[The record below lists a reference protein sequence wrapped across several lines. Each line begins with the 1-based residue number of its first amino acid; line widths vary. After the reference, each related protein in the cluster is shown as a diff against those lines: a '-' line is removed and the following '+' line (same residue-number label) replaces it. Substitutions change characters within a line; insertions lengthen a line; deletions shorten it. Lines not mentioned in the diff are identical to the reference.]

1 MIYKTE
7 NNLKSIIM
15 KRLFFAVAALAAM
28 VSCNRGNELVPSQNF
43 RNVSIVAKSA
53 ETKTVLQDNA
63 VVWEASDAIKVRF
76 DKTDASTSHF
86 ETFTTAQGGE
96 TATFAGTLPN
106 DVSGTGGYDATGY
119 AVYPATAMN
128 DNGTV
133 SFTLPS
139 NVTVDASGTF
149 SASENLSS
157 AKVSLTEL
165 VSNGTTSANFLNAFS
180 IIRFTL
186 DPDVKTL
193 KLTADKPLA
202 GAAVM
207 EFDDNGRLVVNSF
220 TSEADGKE
228 LTISAPEGGFVENA
242 MYNVLVFPGTSM
254 SLTAA
259 MTDADNCTF
268 EKTVDNLTFAA
279 AKFYEFN
286 FTNPDNFD
294 KLYSFTAT
302 ATGRDF
308 EDDDQIQ
315 VVVSETPTANAV
327 LTYAD
332 NKFSGKT
339 THANY
344 EADKPGYALY
354 PASAYN
360 SGNISYT
367 LPADGTQPTGEL
379 YAAPFSLKDE
389 SVTFTSVTS
398 SLAKLSFTVPTGVKS
413 VNITSDKGIVG
424 TASMTVTDGV
434 LVAGEGNGMEIN
446 VTGGTE
452 YTLYVYPVD
461 AATLTVTLTDAAD
474 AKTTLDAQNVSL
486 TKGNVTTLTI
496 NGAEFDKGGN
506 FTHEGFENGNGNED
520 AIEF

>member
-15 KRLFFAVAALAAM
+15 KRLFLAVAALAAL

-63 VVWEASDAIKVRF
+63 VVWEESDAIKVRF
-76 DKTDASTSHF
+76 DKTDASASHF

-96 TATFAGTLPN
+96 TASFAGTLPN
-106 DVSGTGGYDATGY
+106 DVSQTGGYDATGY
-119 AVYPATAMN
+119 AVYPADAMAA
-128 DNGTV
+128 DGTI

-139 NVTVDASGTF
+139 DVTVDATGTF

-302 ATGRDF
+302 GRDF
-308 EDDDQIQ
+308 ADDDQIQ
-315 VVVSETPTANAV
+315 VVVSETPSANAV

-398 SLAKLSFTVPTGVKS
+398 SLAQLSFTVPTGIKS
-413 VNITSDKGIVG
+413 VKIASDKGIVG

-434 LVAGEGNGMEIN
+434 LVAGAGDGKDIN
-446 VTGGTE
+446 VTTGT
-452 YTLYVYPVD
+452 YTLYVYPVE
-461 AATLTVTLTDAAD
+461 AATLTVTLTDAAND
-474 AKTTLDAQNVSL
+474 TVEKGMTLTVAAGETKTLDLSGDLN
-486 TKGNVTTLTI
+486 
-496 NGAEFDKGGN
+496 FDKNGN
-506 FTHEGFENGNGNED
+506 FTHEGFENGNGED

>member
-15 KRLFFAVAALAAM
+15 KRLFLAVAALAAL

-63 VVWEASDAIKVRF
+63 VVWEESDAIKVRF
-76 DKTDASTSHF
+76 DKTDASASHF

-96 TATFAGTLPN
+96 TASFAGTLPN
-106 DVSGTGGYDATGY
+106 DVSQTGGYDATGY
-119 AVYPATAMN
+119 AVYPADAMAA
-128 DNGTV
+128 DGTV

-139 NVTVDASGTF
+139 DVTVDATGTF
-149 SASENLSS
+149 SASEILSS

-207 EFDDNGRLVVNSF
+207 NFDGDGRLVVKSF
-220 TSEADGKE
+220 TSEGKE
-228 LTISAPEGGFVENA
+228 LTISAPEGGFKENA
-242 MYNVLVFPGTSM
+242 TYNVLVFPRTSM

-259 MTDADNCTF
+259 MTDADNCKF

-302 ATGRDF
+302 GRDF
-308 EDDDQIQ
+308 ADDDQIQ
-315 VVVSETPTANAV
+315 VVVSETPSANAV

-360 SGNISYT
+360 SGNISYN
-367 LPADGTQPTGEL
+367 LPADGTQPTDEL

-398 SLAKLSFTVPTGVKS
+398 SLAQLSFTVPTGIKS
-413 VNITSDKGIVG
+413 VKIASDKGIVG

-434 LVAGEGNGMEIN
+434 LVAGAGDGKDIN
-446 VTGGTE
+446 VTTGT
-452 YTLYVYPVD
+452 YTLYVYPVE
-461 AATLTVTLTDAAD
+461 AATLTVTLTDAAND
-474 AKTTLDAQNVSL
+474 TVEKGMTLTVAAGETKTLDLSGDLN
-486 TKGNVTTLTI
+486 
-496 NGAEFDKGGN
+496 FDKNGN
-506 FTHEGFENGNGNED
+506 FTHEEFENGNGED

>member
-1 MIYKTE
+1 M
-7 NNLKSIIM
+7 
-15 KRLFFAVAALAAM
+15 
-28 VSCNRGNELVPSQNF
+28 
-43 RNVSIVAKSA
+43 SIVAKSA

-76 DKTDASTSHF
+76 DKTDASASHF
-86 ETFTTAQGGE
+86 ETFTTAQGGAE
-96 TATFAGTLPN
+96 ATFAGTLPN
-106 DVSGTGGYDATGY
+106 DVSQTGGYNATGY
-119 AVYPATAMN
+119 AVYPAAAMAA
-128 DNGTV
+128 DGTV

-139 NVTVDASGTF
+139 NVTVDATGTF
-149 SASENLSS
+149 SASKNLSS
-157 AKVSLTEL
+157 AKVSLTDL
-165 VSNGTTSANFLNAFS
+165 VSDGTTSANFLNAFS

-193 KLTADKPLA
+193 MLTANQPLA

-207 EFDDNGRLVVNSF
+207 KFDDNGRLVVDSF
-220 TSEADGKE
+220 TSEGTE
-228 LTISAPEGGFVENA
+228 LTISAPDGGFKENA
-242 MYNVLVFPGTSM
+242 MYNVLVFPGTFTW
-254 SLTAA
+254 LKAQ
-259 MTDADNCTF
+259 MTDTDDCTF

-279 AKFYEFN
+279 ANFYKFN

-294 KLYSFTAT
+294 KTYSFTAT
-302 ATGRDF
+302 GRTF
-308 EDDDQIQ
+308 AADDEIQ
-315 VVVSETPTANAV
+315 VVVPETPAADAV
-327 LTYAD
+327 LKYVD
-332 NKFSGKT
+332 GKFTGKT

-398 SLAKLSFTVPTGVKS
+398 SLAKLSFTVPTGVTS
-413 VNITSDKGIVG
+413 VKIASDKGIVG
-424 TASMTVTDGV
+424 AAPMTVNNGV

-452 YTLYVYPVD
+452 YTLYVYPVES
-461 AATLTVTLTDAAD
+461 ANLTVTLTDAAD
-474 AKTTLDAQNVSL
+474 QTVEKTMTLTVAAGATKTLDLSGDLN
-486 TKGNVTTLTI
+486 
-496 NGAEFDKGGN
+496 FDKNGN
-506 FTHEGFENGNGNED
+506 FTHEEFVDGNGGN

>member
-15 KRLFFAVAALAAM
+15 KRLFLAVAALAAL

-63 VVWEASDAIKVRF
+63 VVWEESDAIKVRF
-76 DKTDASTSHF
+76 DKTDKSASHL
-86 ETFTTAQGGE
+86 ETFTTTQGGAE
-96 TATFAGTLPN
+96 ATFAGTLPN

-119 AVYPATAMN
+119 AVYPANAM
-128 DNGTV
+128 DENGTV

-139 NVTVDASGTF
+139 NVTVDATGTF

-186 DPDVKTL
+186 DPDVQTL

-207 EFDDNGRLVVNSF
+207 NFDDYGRLVVDSF
-220 TSEADGKE
+220 TSEGKE
-228 LTISAPEGGFVENA
+228 LTISAPEGGFKENA
-242 MYNVLVFPGTSM
+242 TYNVLVFPGTSM

-259 MTDADNCTF
+259 MTDADNCKF

-302 ATGRDF
+302 GRDF
-308 EDDDQIQ
+308 ADDDQIQ
-315 VVVSETPTANAV
+315 VVVSETPSANAV

-344 EADKPGYALY
+344 EADEPGYALY

-360 SGNISYT
+360 SGNISYN
-367 LPADGTQPTGEL
+367 LPADGTQPTDEL

-389 SVTFTSVTS
+389 SVTFKSVTS
-398 SLAKLSFTVPTGVKS
+398 SLAQLSFTVPTGVKS
-413 VNITSDKGIVG
+413 VNIASDKGIVG

-434 LVAGEGNGMEIN
+434 LVAGAGDGKEIN
-446 VTGGTE
+446 VTTGT

-474 AKTTLDAQNVSL
+474 GTVEKEMTLTVAAGATKTLDLSGDLN
-486 TKGNVTTLTI
+486 
-496 NGAEFDKGGN
+496 FDKNGN
-506 FTHEGFENGNGNED
+506 FTHEEFENGNANEE
-520 AIEF
+520 AIVF

>member
-7 NNLKSIIM
+7 NNLESIIM

-43 RNVSIVAKSA
+43 RNVSIIAKSA
-53 ETKTVLQDNA
+53 ETKTVLEENA
-63 VVWEASDAIKVRF
+63 VVWEANDEIKVRF
-76 DKTDASTSHF
+76 DKTDKSASHF
-86 ETFTTAQGGE
+86 ETFTTTEDKAE
-96 TATFAGTLPN
+96 ATFAGTLPN
-106 DVSGTGGYDATGY
+106 DVSATGGYNTTGY
-119 AVYPATAMN
+119 AVYPADAMAA
-128 DNGTV
+128 NGTV

-139 NVTVDASGTF
+139 EVTVDATGTF

-157 AKVSLTEL
+157 AKVSLADL
-165 VSNGTTSANFLNAFS
+165 VSKGTTSANFLNAFS

-186 DPDVKTL
+186 DPDVETL
-193 KLTADKPLA
+193 KLTANNPLA
-202 GAAVM
+202 GAAEM
-207 EFDDNGRLVVNSF
+207 KFDDNGRLVVDSF
-220 TSEADGKE
+220 TSGGKE
-228 LTISAPEGGFVENA
+228 LTISAPEGGFKENA
-242 MYNVLVFPGTSM
+242 IYNVLVFPGTSM

-294 KLYSFTAT
+294 KLYSFTAS
-302 ATGRDF
+302 GRDF
-308 EDDDQIQ
+308 ADDDKIQ
-315 VVVSETPTANAV
+315 VVVSETASANAV

-344 EADKPGYALY
+344 DADKPGYALY

-367 LPADGTQPTGEL
+367 LPADGTQPTDEL

-398 SLAKLSFTVPTGVKS
+398 SLAQLSFTVPTGVTS
-413 VNITSDKGIVG
+413 VKIASDKGIVG

-434 LVAGEGNGMEIN
+434 LVAGAGDGMEIN

-452 YTLYVYPVD
+452 YTLYVYPFE
-461 AATLTVTLTDAAD
+461 AAALTVTLTDAAG
-474 AKTTLDAQNVSL
+474 AETTLDAQNVSL

-506 FTHEGFENGNGNED
+506 FTHEEFVDGNGGN

>member
-1 MIYKTE
+1 
-7 NNLKSIIM
+7 M
-15 KRLFFAVAALAAM
+15 KRLFLAVAALAAL

-76 DKTDASTSHF
+76 DKTDASASHF
-86 ETFTTAQGGE
+86 ETFTTAQGGAE
-96 TATFAGTLPN
+96 ATFAGTLPN
-106 DVSGTGGYDATGY
+106 DVSQTGGYNATGY
-119 AVYPATAMN
+119 AVYPAAAMAA
-128 DNGTV
+128 DGTV

-139 NVTVDASGTF
+139 NVTVDATGTF

-193 KLTADKPLA
+193 MLTANQPLA

-207 EFDDNGRLVVNSF
+207 KFDDNGRLVVDSF
-220 TSEADGKE
+220 TSEGTE
-228 LTISAPEGGFVENA
+228 LTISAPDGGFKENA
-242 MYNVLVFPGTSM
+242 MYNVLVFPGTFTW
-254 SLTAA
+254 LKAQ
-259 MTDADNCTF
+259 MTDTDDCTF

-279 AKFYEFN
+279 ANFYKFN

-294 KLYSFTAT
+294 KTYSFTAT
-302 ATGRDF
+302 GRTF
-308 EDDDQIQ
+308 AADDEIQ
-315 VVVSETPTANAV
+315 VVVPETPAADAV
-327 LTYAD
+327 LKYVD
-332 NKFSGKT
+332 GKFTGKT

-398 SLAKLSFTVPTGVKS
+398 SLAQLSFTVPTGVTS
-413 VNITSDKGIVG
+413 VKIASDKGIVG
-424 TASMTVTDGV
+424 AAPMTVNNGV

-452 YTLYVYPVD
+452 YTLYVYPVES
-461 AATLTVTLTDAAD
+461 ANLTVTLTDAAD
-474 AKTTLDAQNVSL
+474 QTVEKTMTLTVAAGATKTLDLSGDLN
-486 TKGNVTTLTI
+486 
-496 NGAEFDKGGN
+496 FDKNGN
-506 FTHEGFENGNGNED
+506 FTHEEFVDGNGGN